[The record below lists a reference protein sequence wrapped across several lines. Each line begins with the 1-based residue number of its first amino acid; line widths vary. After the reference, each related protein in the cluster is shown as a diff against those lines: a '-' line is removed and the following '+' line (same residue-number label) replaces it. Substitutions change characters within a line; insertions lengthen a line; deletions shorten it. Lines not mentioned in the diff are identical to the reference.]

1 MKIFT
6 KTVRPDVKIYE
17 VLIYLI
23 LMTVYGYIWG
33 YYEGSKK
40 QIKINQSLQTEYN
53 ELKTNYD
60 ILEIQYKRDLE
71 SCYTQLGD
79 YQDKVEAGCF
89 VNGGWNCE

>member
-1 MKIFT
+1 MKKVSEFLQIAVPYILGGAIMFAIC
-6 KTVRPDVKIYE
+6 DYE
-17 VLIYLI
+17 LSEQKRINEAL
-23 LMTVYGYIWG
+23 
-33 YYEGSKK
+33 YEA
-40 QIKINQSLQTEYN
+40 NE

-71 SCYTQLGD
+71 DCYTQFGD